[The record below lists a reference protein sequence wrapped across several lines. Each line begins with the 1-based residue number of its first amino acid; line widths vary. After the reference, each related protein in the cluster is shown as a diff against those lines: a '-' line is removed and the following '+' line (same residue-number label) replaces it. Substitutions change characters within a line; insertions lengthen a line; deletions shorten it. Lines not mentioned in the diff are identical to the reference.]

1 MARNV
6 MPITETRTRRTQ
18 ILLGLLLALG
28 LPFCHL
34 GDLGRRFSGLG
45 TPAGGEVLWWVLFA
59 LIVWYVLRIEH
70 LPLSSI
76 GVRTPGA
83 LDIVLG
89 VVAALVIL
97 LGAGMIYQFL
107 LPALHI
113 SVYQQLKSVVQTSMA
128 FRLLT
133 VTRAAVVEE
142 TAFRGYG
149 FGRLAELT
157 GSKATA
163 GVATWILFALGHLS
177 GGGVGQVIIA
187 AFAGLVLTALYFWRG
202 NLWVNIIAHW
212 LTDGVGFILLPLI
225 GAHH

>member
-1 MARNV
+1 MAHATGDQGVRDSLV
-6 MPITETRTRRTQ
+6 ARTPRSLFDRLQAPIRQ
-18 ILLGLLLALG
+18 A
-28 LPFCHL
+28 P
-34 GDLGRRFSGLG
+34 SGG
-45 TPAGGEVLWWVLFA
+45 FAHQASSATNFA

-76 GVRTPGA
+76 GARTPGA
-83 LDIVLG
+83 LDMVLG

-113 SVYQQLKSVVQTSMA
+113 SVDQQLKSVVQTSMA

-163 GVATWILFALGHLS
+163 AVATWILFALGHLS

>member
-1 MARNV
+1 
-6 MPITETRTRRTQ
+6 MPITDTHTRRTQ

-34 GDLGRRFSGLG
+34 GELGRRFSGLG
-45 TPAGGEVLWWVLFA
+45 SQAGGEVLWWVLFA
-59 LIVWYVLRIEH
+59 LIVWYVLRIER

-76 GVRTPGA
+76 GIRSPGA
-83 LDIVLG
+83 MDIVLG
-89 VVAALVIL
+89 VVAFLVMF
-97 LGAGMIYQFL
+97 LGVGMIYQFL

-113 SVYQQLKSVVQTSMA
+113 SVDQQLKSVVQTSMA

-149 FGRLAELT
+149 FERLAELT
-157 GSKATA
+157 GSKVLAA
-163 GVATWILFALGHLS
+163 VATWILFTLAHLS

-187 AFAGLVLTALYFWRG
+187 AFGGLILTALYFWRG
-202 NLWVNIIAHW
+202 NLWANIIAHW
-212 LTDGVGFILLPLI
+212 LTDGAGFILLPLI